1 MKPILKY
8 PGGKR
13 KELNIIKKFIPQ
25 YEGKYIEPFFGG
37 GALFFE
43 LEPKN
48 SLISDINQKLMNFY
62 KEIGI

>member
-25 YEGKYIEPFFGG
+25 YKGKYIEPFFGG

-43 LEPKN
+43 LEPKIA
-48 SLISDINQKLMNFY
+48 LISDINQKLMN
-62 KEIGI
+62 